1 MAYITSRYELKL
13 YNGPL
18 FTAAIVTVV
27 ISSSINIY
35 IFFLIMTT
43 VEEYGVIVE
52 SFTEKLQKKG
62 SYVNLRVK

>member
-1 MAYITSRYELKL
+1 
-13 YNGPL
+13 
-18 FTAAIVTVV
+18 
-27 ISSSINIY
+27 
-35 IFFLIMTT
+35 MTT